1 VIVFYGVHGPIRTCF
16 VELNR
21 VDVLDV
27 VDDLA
32 SISGVSRGWMFLFVV
47 SSKILVMIISHLL
60 LVVDPKASKQ
70 SWKILLLFNFVAM
83 AGGITE
89 GSINFLSN
97 IMVGWWSKKVLSSF
111 PK

>member
-1 VIVFYGVHGPIRTCF
+1 VTVFCGVDGGMRTCF
-16 VELNR
+16 IELNG

-32 SISGVSRGWMFLFVV
+32 SVVGVSRGWMLLFMV

-60 LVVDPKASKQ
+60 VVDLKAPNQ
-70 SWKILLLFNFVAM
+70 SLKIMLLFNFVGM

-89 GSINFLSN
+89 GSINFLS
-97 IMVGWWSKKVLSSF
+97 
-111 PK
+111 